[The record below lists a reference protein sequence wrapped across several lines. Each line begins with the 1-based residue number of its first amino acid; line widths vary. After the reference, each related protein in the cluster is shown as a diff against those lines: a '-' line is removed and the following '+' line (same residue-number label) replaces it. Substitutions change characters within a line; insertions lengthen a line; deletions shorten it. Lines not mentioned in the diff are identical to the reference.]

1 LFCFDAEGIHDFIV
15 SAGKAVQ
22 GIAPLGYLARKAC
35 RDDEPRLKT
44 QVFNL
49 SFDNP
54 VGLAAGFDKNAELI
68 NFFYDLGFGF
78 IEVGSLSAKPSKG
91 NDKPRIFRLI
101 KEKAIINN
109 MGLPNKG
116 TDQVILRLTEKRAYP
131 VGINISQSSNNTMP
145 LDCVTLDC
153 ITEDIAYA
161 FSKAALVADYIALN
175 ISCPNVKEGKTFE
188 NPYALDNL
196 LAELKK
202 RNDQVPLLI
211 KLSPD
216 LPRQD
221 LEELISACSKHSIE
235 GYVISNARSI
245 QHNDMQKGLSG
256 LPMQKISTELIRRV
270 YQLTNGK
277 VPIVG
282 VGGIDSAASAYEKIK
297 AGASLIQIYTGL
309 IYYGPGIVKKINQ
322 GLIDLVERDRFSN
335 ISEAVGK
342 SA

>member
-1 LFCFDAEGIHDFIV
+1 MFCFDAEGIHDFIV
-15 SAGKAVQ
+15 DAGKKLQRITLFNYVADKVF
-22 GIAPLGYLARKAC
+22 RVNN
-35 RDDEPRLKT
+35 ERLKT
-44 QVFNL
+44 QVFGL
-49 SFDNP
+49 DFENP

-68 NFFYDLGFGF
+68 DFFYDLGFGF
-78 IEVGSLSAKPSKG
+78 IEIGSLSAKPSKG

-101 KEKAIINN
+101 KEEAIINN

-116 TDQVILRLTEKRAYP
+116 IDQVILRLTEKRAYP

-145 LDCVTLDC
+145 LYCV
-153 ITEDIAYA
+153 IEDIAYS

-175 ISCPNVKEGKTFE
+175 ISCPNVKEGKAFE

-216 LPRQD
+216 LPPQN

-245 QHNDMQKGLSG
+245 QHNDTQKGLSG
-256 LPMQKISTELIRRV
+256 LPLQKISTELIRRV
-270 YQLTNGK
+270 YCLTNGK

-297 AGASLIQIYTGL
+297 AGASLVQLYTGL
-309 IYYGPGIVKKINQ
+309 VYQGPMIAKMINK
-322 GLIDLVERDRFSN
+322 GLVELLEKDGFST

>member
-1 LFCFDAEGIHDFIV
+1 MFYFNAESIHDFIV
-15 SAGKAVQ
+15 SVGKAVQ
-22 GIAPLGYLARKAC
+22 SLAPIGYFTRKAC
-35 RDDEPRLKT
+35 RVDDSRLKT

-49 SFDNP
+49 SFENP
-54 VGLAAGFDKNAELI
+54 VGLAAGFDKNAELMD
-68 NFFYDLGFGF
+68 FFYDLGFGF
-78 IEVGSLSAKPSKG
+78 IEIGSLSAKPSQG
-91 NDKPRIFRLI
+91 NDKPRIFRWI

-116 TDQVILRLTEKRAYP
+116 IDQVISRLTEKRDYP

-145 LDCVTLDC
+145 LNCV
-153 ITEDIAYA
+153 IADIAYS

-175 ISCPNVKEGKTFE
+175 ISCPNVNEGKAFE

-235 GYVISNARSI
+235 GYVISNSQSI

-256 LPMQKISTELIRRV
+256 LPLQKISTELIRKV

-277 VPIVG
+277 VPVVG
-282 VGGIDSAASAYEKIK
+282 VGGVDSAASAYEKIK
-297 AGASLIQIYTGL
+297 AGASLVQLYTGL
-309 IYYGPGIVKKINQ
+309 VYQGPMIAKMINK
-322 GLIDLVERDRFSN
+322 GLVELLEKDRFST